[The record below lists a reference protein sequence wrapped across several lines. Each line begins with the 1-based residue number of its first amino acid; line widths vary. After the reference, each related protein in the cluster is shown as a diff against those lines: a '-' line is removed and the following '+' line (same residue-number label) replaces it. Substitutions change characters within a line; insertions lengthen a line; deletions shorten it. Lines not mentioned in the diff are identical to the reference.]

1 MAKIDVTQIEGFD
14 VLNKKLK
21 RLEDSV
27 KRREVLSLQKKL
39 AAPVRKRYGENMP
52 VASGT
57 LSKSVSVR
65 TIPSRKSGGNPAIA
79 VVPGKRGKNN
89 AYYKFMV
96 IPKGSSPGSRKR
108 GSRRALNTVVTLARN
123 RTLSQME
130 NGLVASSEKEVQKYM
145 QKKIDRLSVM

>member
-1 MAKIDVTQIEGFD
+1 VAKIDVTQIEGFD

-96 IPKGSSPGSRKR
+96 IPKGSRPGSRKR

-130 NGLVASSEKEVQKYM
+130 NGLVASSEKEVQKYL

>member
-96 IPKGSSPGSRKR
+96 IAKGSSPGSRKR

-130 NGLVASSEKEVQKYM
+130 NGLVASSEKEVQKYL

>member
-96 IPKGSSPGSRKR
+96 IPKGSRPGSRKR

-130 NGLVASSEKEVQKYM
+130 NGLVASSEKEVQKYL

>member
-39 AAPVRKRYGENMP
+39 AAPVRKRYGDNMP

-130 NGLVASSEKEVQKYM
+130 NGLVASSEKEVQKYL
-145 QKKIDRLSVM
+145 QKKIDRLSLM

>member
-1 MAKIDVTQIEGFD
+1 VAKIDVTQIEGFD

>member
-1 MAKIDVTQIEGFD
+1 VAKIDVTQIEGFD

-39 AAPVRKRYGENMP
+39 AAPVRKRYGDNMP

-130 NGLVASSEKEVQKYM
+130 NGLVASSEKEVQKYL
-145 QKKIDRLSVM
+145 QKKIDRLSLM